1 MMLLTTT
8 LGENAVSKESAETL
22 GSVTGI
28 VLDAP
33 SRKITA
39 LQVGKGR
46 KAKVVSWDA
55 VSGVG
60 SAAVVV
66 EDDDALRDPNE
77 REQRFVGGDVAVIGG
92 LVLSDLGNAHGTV
105 VDVEYDENS
114 GAITSIRTESAVI
127 ESERLRSVGSYAW
140 VVAAAD
146 DERTSLSPA

>member
-8 LGENAVSKESAETL
+8 LGEDAVSKESAETL
-22 GSVTGI
+22 GSVSGV
-28 VLDAP
+28 VLDAS

-55 VSGVG
+55 ISGVG
-60 SAAVVV
+60 EAAVIV

-77 REQRFVGGDVAVIGG
+77 REQRYVGGDVEVIGG
-92 LVLSDLGNAHGTV
+92 LVLSDLGNAHGSV
-105 VDVEYDENS
+105 VDVEYDEHT
-114 GAITSIRTESAVI
+114 GAITSIRTQAAVI
-127 ESERLRSVGSYAW
+127 DSERLRSVGTYAW

-146 DERTSLSPA
+146 DERTSAA